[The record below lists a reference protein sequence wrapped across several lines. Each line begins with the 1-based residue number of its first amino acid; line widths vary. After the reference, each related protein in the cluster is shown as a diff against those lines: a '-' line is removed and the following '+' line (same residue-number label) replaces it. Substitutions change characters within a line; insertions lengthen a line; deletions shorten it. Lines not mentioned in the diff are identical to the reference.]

1 LESTGSDD
9 LEEGFDDGADAEGSA
24 RPDAAGDARDASP
37 QSVLD
42 LVPPP
47 PREAAAGISWTGLA
61 QAEPSAPTAPLTAG
75 PDAAPLESAAQES
88 VEPVAAVTAPDT
100 APETAPE
107 TAVPADKAAAP
118 EAAPDTA
125 PPAATEPTRVVWS
138 SSPTSYGPSSSG
150 SSRRDDY

>member
-1 LESTGSDD
+1 MAGVAGEASEPIGADD
-9 LEEGFDDGADAEGSA
+9 LDEGFDDGADAEG
-24 RPDAAGDARDASP
+24 AATPGAADDARDASP

-61 QAEPSAPTAPLTAG
+61 PAEPSAPAAPLTAE
-75 PDAAPLESAAQES
+75 PDAA
-88 VEPVAAVTAPDT
+88 
-100 APETAPE
+100 APETV
-107 TAVPADKAAAP
+107 VPADTAAAP

-125 PPAATEPTRVVWS
+125 RPAATEPTRVVWS